1 MTPRSEEANIQIKDD
16 RQKQI
21 LSSALKVFIHKGFA
35 AAKMSDIATEAGIS
49 YGLMYHY
56 FQSKDEIYA
65 ELVRD
70 AVDSSRRVIEQV
82 NASDMEPLLKMRAL
96 VARIFKSVGEQE
108 LAGYSFVL
116 MMEAMTSG
124 AYPVHAIRHSHGS
137 ERPFDMLVHVIEQ
150 GQRTGQIAQGDPAQL
165 VYTFFSAILGL
176 ASLKVGGSMVA
187 MPDPEILMRIFQP
200 APQTSTRH

>member
-1 MTPRSEEANIQIKDD
+1 MSPRSEEANIQIKDD

-21 LSSALKVFIHKGFA
+21 LCSALKVFIHKGFA

-70 AVDSSRRVIEQV
+70 AVDSSRRVIELV
-82 NASDMEPLLKMRAL
+82 NADAGEPIDKMRAL
-96 VARIFKSVGEQE
+96 VARIFKSVGEQQS
-108 LAGYSFVL
+108 AGYSFVL

-124 AYPVHAIRHSHGS
+124 AYPVPSMGRVHGS
-137 ERPFDMLVHVIEQ
+137 GRLFDMLAHVIEQ
-150 GQRTGQIAQGDPAQL
+150 GQHKGQIAQGDPAEL
-165 VYTFFSAILGL
+165 VMTFFATILGL
-176 ASLKVGGSMVA
+176 ASLKVGGTMAA
-187 MPDPEILMRIFQP
+187 MPDPEILMRIFRP
-200 APQTSTRH
+200 S

>member
-1 MTPRSEEANIQIKDD
+1 MPRSEEANVQIKDD

-21 LSSALKVFIHKGFA
+21 LNSALKVFIHKGFA

-70 AVDSSRRVIEQV
+70 AVDSSKRVIERV
-82 NASDMEPLLKMRAL
+82 RADSSEPIDKMRS
-96 VARIFKSVGEQE
+96 VAQNVFNGVGKNQS
-108 LAGYSFVL
+108 AGYYFVL

-124 AYPVHAIRHSHGS
+124 VYPVRAALHSYS
-137 ERPFDMLVHVIEQ
+137 QERPLGLLVSVVEE
-150 GQRTGQIAQGDPAQL
+150 GQRKGQIAPGDPTEL
-165 VYTFFSAILGL
+165 VLTFFSAILGL
-176 ASLKVGGSMVA
+176 ASLKVSGTIA
-187 MPDPEILMRIFQP
+187 TMPDPEILMRIFQP
-200 APQTSTRH
+200 ASSTTT

>member
-1 MTPRSEEANIQIKDD
+1 MAPRSEESNTQIKDD

-70 AVDSSRRVIEQV
+70 AVDSSRHMIEQLK
-82 NASDMEPLLKMRAL
+82 ADDMEPIDKMRAL
-96 VARIFKSVGEQE
+96 VAGIFKSVGQEQS
-108 LAGYSFVL
+108 AGYYFVL

-124 AYPVHAIRHSHGS
+124 VYPVQAIEHRHGPGRSF
-137 ERPFDMLVHVIEQ
+137 EMLVRVIEQ
-150 GQRTGQIAQGDPAQL
+150 GQHKGQIAQGDPAQL

-176 ASLKVGGSMVA
+176 ASLKVSGTIET

-200 APQTSTRH
+200 ASQTTTRH

>member
-1 MTPRSEEANIQIKDD
+1 MAPRSEESNTQIKDD

-70 AVDSSRRVIEQV
+70 AVDSSRHVIEQLK
-82 NASDMEPLLKMRAL
+82 ADDLEPIDKMRAL
-96 VARIFKSVGEQE
+96 VAQIFKSVGQQQS
-108 LAGYSFVL
+108 AGYYFVL

-124 AYPVHAIRHSHGS
+124 AYPIQAVEHRHGPG
-137 ERPFDMLVHVIEQ
+137 RPFDMLVHVIEQ
-150 GQRTGQIAQGDPAQL
+150 GQHKGQIAQGNPAEL
-165 VYTFFSAILGL
+165 VQTFFSAILGL
-176 ASLKVGGSMVA
+176 ASLKVSGTIET
-187 MPDPEILMRIFQP
+187 MPDPEILMRIFRP
-200 APQTSTRH
+200 ASQTTT

>member
-1 MTPRSEEANIQIKDD
+1 MPRSEEANTQIKDD

-21 LSSALKVFIHKGFA
+21 LTSALRVFVHKGFA

-70 AVDSSRRVIEQV
+70 AVDSSRRVIEHATAE
-82 NASDMEPLLKMRAL
+82 NGEPIDKVRAL
-96 VARIFKSVGEQE
+96 VVQILRSVGEQQ
-108 LAGYSFVL
+108 LGGYYFVL

-124 AYPVHAIRHSHGS
+124 AYPVPAFEHLHGS
-137 ERPFDMLVHVIEQ
+137 AKPFDLLIQTIQE
-150 GQRTGQIAQGDPAQL
+150 GQHKGQIAQGDPLEL
-165 VYTFFSAILGL
+165 VLTLFSAVLGL
-176 ASLKVGGSMVA
+176 ASLKVSGTVA
-187 MPDPEILMRIFQP
+187 TMPDPEILMRIFQP
-200 APQTSTRH
+200 AVQAAPST

>member
-1 MTPRSEEANIQIKDD
+1 MTPRSEEATAQIKDD

-21 LSSALKVFIHKGFA
+21 LLAALKVFIHKGFA
-35 AAKMSDIATEAGIS
+35 AAKMSDIATKAGIS

-70 AVDSSRRVIEQV
+70 AVDSSRRVIEQLR
-82 NASDMEPLLKMRAL
+82 ADDLEPIDKMRAL
-96 VARIFKSVGEQE
+96 VAGIFKSVGEQQS
-108 LAGYSFVL
+108 AGYYFVL

-124 AYPVHAIRHSHGS
+124 VYPILPIEHPQGPG
-137 ERPFDMLVHVIEQ
+137 RPFDMLVRVIEQ
-150 GQRTGQIAQGDPAQL
+150 GQQKGQIAQGDPAEL
-165 VYTFFSAILGL
+165 VQTFFSAILGL
-176 ASLKVGGSMVA
+176 ASLKVSGTIET

-200 APQTSTRH
+200 ASQTTTRH

>member
-1 MTPRSEEANIQIKDD
+1 MPRTEEANTQIKDD

-21 LSSALKVFIHKGFA
+21 LAAALRVFIHKGFA

-70 AVDSSRRVIEQV
+70 AVDSSKHAIERVR
-82 NASDMEPLLKMRAL
+82 ADDSEPIDKMRSLAQN
-96 VARIFKSVGEQE
+96 IFKGVGKNQS
-108 LAGYSFVL
+108 AGYYFVL

-124 AYPVHAIRHSHGS
+124 VYPARAALHSHNQ
-137 ERPFDMLVHVIEQ
+137 ERPLGLLVSVVEE
-150 GQRTGQIAQGDPAQL
+150 GQHKGQIAAGDPTEMVL
-165 VYTFFSAILGL
+165 TFFSAILGL
-176 ASLKVGGSMVA
+176 ASLKVSGTMTS

-200 APQTSTRH
+200 APQAATSK

>member
-1 MTPRSEEANIQIKDD
+1 MTPRSEESNTQIKDD

-35 AAKMSDIATEAGIS
+35 ATKMSDIATEAGIS

-70 AVDSSRRVIEQV
+70 AVDSSRHVIEQLK
-82 NASDMEPLLKMRAL
+82 ADDLEPIDKMRAL
-96 VARIFKSVGEQE
+96 VAQIFKSVGQQQS
-108 LAGYSFVL
+108 AGYYFVL

-124 AYPVHAIRHSHGS
+124 AYPIQAIEHPHGPG
-137 ERPFDMLVHVIEQ
+137 RPFDMLVHVIEQ
-150 GQRTGQIAQGDPAQL
+150 GQHKGQIAQGNPAEL
-165 VYTFFSAILGL
+165 VQTFFSAILGL
-176 ASLKVGGSMVA
+176 ASLKVSGTIET

-200 APQTSTRH
+200 ASQTTT

>member
-1 MTPRSEEANIQIKDD
+1 MSPRSEEANIQIKDD

-21 LSSALKVFIHKGFA
+21 LCSALKVFIHKGFA

-82 NASDMEPLLKMRAL
+82 SAGDMEPIDKMRAL
-96 VARIFKSVGEQE
+96 VARVFKSVGEQQS
-108 LAGYSFVL
+108 AGYSFVL

-124 AYPVHAIRHSHGS
+124 AYPVPAMGRVHGS
-137 ERPFDMLVHVIEQ
+137 GRPFDLLVHVIEQ
-150 GQRTGQIAQGDPAQL
+150 GQYTGHIAQGDPAEL
-165 VYTFFSAILGL
+165 VMTFFAAILGL
-176 ASLKVGGSMVA
+176 ASLKVGGSMAA
-187 MPDPEILMRIFQP
+187 MPDPEILMRIFRP
-200 APQTSTRH
+200 A

>member
-1 MTPRSEEANIQIKDD
+1 MAPRSEESNTQIKDD

-70 AVDSSRRVIEQV
+70 AVDSSRHVIEQLK
-82 NASDMEPLLKMRAL
+82 ADDLEPIDKMRAL
-96 VARIFKSVGEQE
+96 VAQIFKSVGQQQS
-108 LAGYSFVL
+108 AGYYFVL

-124 AYPVHAIRHSHGS
+124 VYPARAALHSHNQ
-137 ERPFDMLVHVIEQ
+137 ERPLGLLVSVVEE
-150 GQRTGQIAQGDPAQL
+150 GQRKGQIVAGDPTEL
-165 VYTFFSAILGL
+165 VLTFFSAILGL
-176 ASLKVGGSMVA
+176 ASLKVSGTMTS

-200 APQTSTRH
+200 ASPTTT

>member
-70 AVDSSRRVIEQV
+70 AVDSSRCVIEQV
-82 NASDMEPLLKMRAL
+82 KAEDGEPIDKMRAL
-96 VARIFKSVGEQE
+96 VKRIFKSVGQHQS
-108 LAGYSFVL
+108 AGYYFVL

-124 AYPVHAIRHSHGS
+124 AYPVPAIRSSHGS
-137 ERPFDMLVHVIEQ
+137 EKPFDMLVHVIEQ
-150 GQRTGQIAQGDPAQL
+150 GQQKGQIAQGNPAEL
-165 VYTFFSAILGL
+165 VQTFFSAILGL
-176 ASLKVGGSMVA
+176 ASLKVSGTIA
-187 MPDPEILMRIFQP
+187 TMPDPEILMRIFRP
-200 APQTSTRH
+200 APQTTT

>member
-1 MTPRSEEANIQIKDD
+1 MSPRSEEANIQIKDD

-21 LSSALKVFIHKGFA
+21 LCSALKVFIHKGFA

-82 NASDMEPLLKMRAL
+82 SAGDMEPIDKIRAL
-96 VARIFKSVGEQE
+96 VARIFKSVGEQQS
-108 LAGYSFVL
+108 AGYSFVL

-124 AYPVHAIRHSHGS
+124 AYPVPVMGRVHGS
-137 ERPFDMLVHVIEQ
+137 GRPFDLLVHVIEQ
-150 GQRTGQIAQGDPAQL
+150 GQYTGQIAQGDPAEL
-165 VYTFFSAILGL
+165 VMTFFAAILGL
-176 ASLKVGGSMVA
+176 ASLKVGGSMAA
-187 MPDPEILMRIFQP
+187 MPDPEILMRIFRP
-200 APQTSTRH
+200 A

>member
-1 MTPRSEEANIQIKDD
+1 
-16 RQKQI
+16 
-21 LSSALKVFIHKGFA
+21 
-35 AAKMSDIATEAGIS
+35 
-49 YGLMYHY
+49 MYHY

-82 NASDMEPLLKMRAL
+82 RADDIEPIDKMRAL
-96 VARIFKSVGEQE
+96 VARIFRSVGQHQS
-108 LAGYSFVL
+108 AGYYFVL

-124 AYPVHAIRHSHGS
+124 VYPIAAIEHPHGS

-150 GQRTGQIAQGDPAQL
+150 GQHKGQIAQGDPAEL
-165 VYTFFSAILGL
+165 VTTFFSAILGL
-176 ASLKVGGSMVA
+176 ASLKVSGTIDT

-200 APQTSTRH
+200 ASQTTT

>member
-1 MTPRSEEANIQIKDD
+1 MPRSEEANTQIKDD

-21 LSSALKVFIHKGFA
+21 LTSALRVFIHKGFA

-70 AVDSSRRVIEQV
+70 AVDSSKRTIERVRA
-82 NASDMEPLLKMRAL
+82 NDSEPIDKMRAL
-96 VARIFKSVGEQE
+96 VAEIFKSVGQHQS
-108 LAGYSFVL
+108 AGYLFVL

-124 AYPVHAIRHSHGS
+124 MYPMLPIEHPQGPG
-137 ERPFDMLVHVIEQ
+137 RPFDMLVQVIEQ
-150 GQRTGQIAQGDPAQL
+150 GQHKGQIAEGNPADL
-165 VYTFFSAILGL
+165 ILTFFSAILGL
-176 ASLKVGGSMVA
+176 ASLKVSGTMTT

-200 APQTSTRH
+200 ASPMTT

>member
-1 MTPRSEEANIQIKDD
+1 MPRSEEANIQIKDD
-16 RQKQI
+16 RTKQI
-21 LSSALKVFIHKGFA
+21 LCSALEVFIHKGFA

-82 NASDMEPLLKMRAL
+82 SAGDMEPIDKMRAL
-96 VARIFKSVGEQE
+96 VARIFKSVGEQQSV
-108 LAGYSFVL
+108 GYYFVL

-124 AYPVHAIRHSHGS
+124 VYPVPAMGRVHGS
-137 ERPFDMLVHVIEQ
+137 GRPFDMLVHVIEQ
-150 GQRTGQIAQGDPAQL
+150 GQHTGQIAQGDPAEL
-165 VYTFFSAILGL
+165 VTTFFSAILGL
-176 ASLKVGGSMVA
+176 ASLKVGGTITT

-200 APQTSTRH
+200 ASPTTT

>member
-1 MTPRSEEANIQIKDD
+1 MAPRSEESNTQIKDD

-56 FQSKDEIYA
+56 FQSKEEIYA
-65 ELVRD
+65 ELVKD
-70 AVDSSRRVIEQV
+70 AIDSSRCVIEQV
-82 NASDMEPLLKMRAL
+82 KADDKEPIDKMRAL
-96 VARIFKSVGEQE
+96 VARIFKSVGQQQS
-108 LAGYSFVL
+108 AGYYFVL

-124 AYPVHAIRHSHGS
+124 AYPVQAIKHSHGS
-137 ERPFDMLVHVIEQ
+137 ERPFEMLVRVIEQ
-150 GQRTGQIAQGDPAQL
+150 GQHKGQIAQGDPAQL

-176 ASLKVGGSMVA
+176 ASLKVSGTIET

-200 APQTSTRH
+200 APQAATQK

>member
-1 MTPRSEEANIQIKDD
+1 MCPRSEQANAQVKDD

-21 LSSALKVFIHKGFA
+21 LASALKVFIHKGFA

-56 FQSKDEIYA
+56 FQSKDEIYG

-70 AVDSSRRVIEQV
+70 AIDSSRCVIEHATAE
-82 NASDMEPLLKMRAL
+82 NGEPIDKVRAL
-96 VARIFKSVGEQE
+96 VGRIFKSVGEQQ
-108 LAGYSFVL
+108 LGGYYFVL

-124 AYPVHAIRHSHGS
+124 AYPVLAFEHPHGS
-137 ERPFDMLVHVIEQ
+137 AKPFDVLVQMIQE
-150 GQRTGQIAQGDPAQL
+150 GQHKGQIAQGDPAEL
-165 VYTFFSAILGL
+165 VTTFFSAVLGL
-176 ASLKVGGSMVA
+176 ASLKVGGTIAA

-200 APQTSTRH
+200 APQAAT